1 MKLIRMLVVF
11 VVTSLVVGLGV
22 AFDGKTS
29 MQKEHNSNQSSEI
42 MEKEIIDNGEQN
54 KEEKLE
60 ELEMNEKKDVKIVQE
75 NNPSVSNDNS
85 SSKYNE
91 SESKP
96 KVESELKP
104 KTESSNKQ
112 QNETKTNVKTSSE
125 APIESPSVKPVAPTP
140 PTAWEELGISEYDYY
155 NSPML
160 KWQKVTHNNFETCQ
174 TDGEEA
180 IKLKT
185 NPETGEQYQEY
196 TDYWCYG
203 VNSYSGKNIGVML
216 KLS

>member
-1 MKLIRMLVVF
+1 MKIIRVF
-11 VVTSLVVGLGV
+11 IAFVMVSLVVGVGS
-22 AFDGKTS
+22 AFNGQS
-29 MQKEHNSNQSSEI
+29 SVQKEQNVNQSS
-42 MEKEIIDNGEQN
+42 KIIENETLDKDGQN
-54 KEEKLE
+54 KVEKLE
-60 ELEMNEKKDVKIVQE
+60 ELEMNEEKDVEIVQE
-75 NNPSVSNDNS
+75 NSPSVSNANS

-96 KVESELKP
+96 K
-104 KTESSNKQ
+104 TESSNKQ
-112 QNETKTNVKTSSE
+112 QSETKTNVKTSSE
-125 APIESPSVKPVAPTP
+125 PPIESPSVQPVVPNQ
-140 PTAWEELGISEYDYY
+140 PTAWEQLGISEYDYY

-160 KWQKVTHNNFETCQ
+160 KWQKVTHANFEDCQ
-174 TDGEEA
+174 TDGDEA
-180 IKLKT
+180 TKLKT

>member
-1 MKLIRMLVVF
+1 MKLIRMFVAF
-11 VVTSLVVGLGV
+11 VVTSLVVGLGL
-22 AFDGKTS
+22 AFDGQTS
-29 MQKEHNSNQSSEI
+29 MQQEHNSNQPSMI
-42 MEKEIIDNGEQN
+42 MEKETINKDEQN
-54 KEEKLE
+54 KEEKV
-60 ELEMNEKKDVKIVQE
+60 EMNEKKDVEIVQE
-75 NNPSVSNDNS
+75 NSPSVPNDNFFNE
-85 SSKYNE
+85 YNE
-91 SESKP
+91 SES
-96 KVESELKP
+96 KP

-112 QNETKTNVKTSSE
+112 QSETKANVKTPSE
-125 APIESPSVKPVAPTP
+125 PPIESPSVKPVAPTP

-160 KWQKVTHNNFETCQ
+160 KWQKVTHSNFETCQ
-174 TDGEEA
+174 IDGEEA